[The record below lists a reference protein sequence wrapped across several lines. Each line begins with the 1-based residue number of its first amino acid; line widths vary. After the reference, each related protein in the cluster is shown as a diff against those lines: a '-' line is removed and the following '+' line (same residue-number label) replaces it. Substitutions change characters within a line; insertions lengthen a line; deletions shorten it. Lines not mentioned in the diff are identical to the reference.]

1 MPRRAMSGERQG
13 AGGEAPRPSRLATA
27 AAWLGCVC
35 VALAIAGPVIQGAVR
50 SAGIWPRAEFHYLFL
65 WGVAC
70 GPVASLLGIMALRA
84 TRPSAGKLGRGR
96 AWLGCVS
103 GLALTAALVAFAW
116 APH

>member
-1 MPRRAMSGERQG
+1 M
-13 AGGEAPRPSRLATA
+13 PSRLATD

-70 GPVASLLGIMALRA
+70 GPVVSLLGIMALRA

-116 APH
+116 VPH